1 MHTLRRNYLLFPIIA
16 LLTLLLAALACSGG
30 TTSTEK
36 APAEPNPSETTPASA
51 QEGNIGVQSITLMRD
66 NGSGEPGDVVQN
78 FTPSD
83 HNMHF
88 EVKTTG
94 LLSPGSKVKWVFT
107 AVDTTEGKNIQITTF
122 ELDVLI
128 ANDLT
133 ATLTLDRDWPV
144 GSYKADVSVNGT
156 PLTTVNFTVVGGT
169 TGPAQPSAQ
178 EGALGVESVKL
189 LRDDGSGNPGEVV
202 QSFTPADHKMHF
214 EIATTGMLSP
224 GSNVRWVFTGVDT
237 SEGKNLSVASF
248 ETDVTSA
255 ANVLTA
261 TVELDRD
268 WPTGSYKG
276 EVYLDD
282 QLLTTVD
289 YTVQ

>member
-30 TTSTEK
+30 TTSTENT
-36 APAEPNPSETTPASA
+36 PAEQNPSETTPASA
-51 QEGNIGVQSITLMRD
+51 QKGNIGVQSITLMRD
-66 NGSGEPGDVVQN
+66 NGSGDPGDVVQN
-78 FTPSD
+78 FTPAD

-107 AVDTTEGKNIQITTF
+107 AVDTTEGKNLQITTF
-122 ELDVLI
+122 DLDVLI

-144 GSYKADVSVNGT
+144 GSYKADVSVNGA
-156 PLTTVNFTVVGGT
+156 PLTTVNFTVVGET
-169 TGPAQPSAQ
+169 TGPAQLPAQ
-178 EGALGVESVKL
+178 GGALGVESVKL
-189 LRDDGSGNPGEVV
+189 LRDDGSGNPGEGV

-214 EIATTGMLSP
+214 EINTTGMLSP
-224 GSNVRWVFTGVDT
+224 GSKVKWVFTGVDT
-237 SEGKNLSVASF
+237 SEGKNLSVATF